1 MKKITLSGF
10 SKFFT
15 SRDLSFDS
23 GFKFDFSKEKP
34 NEANSN
40 NLSTHS
46 GINSLILL
54 LVLFLFSNFLSAQ
67 IITIDGDTGDWSS
80 NPSVKH
86 VQDPFGN
93 GVVDN
98 QFTEGSKDFFFAA
111 DLRWAIGQTKAK
123 NDIAN
128 AGFAIAKQVKYVDAN
143 STVQTVDGTFLV
155 FAGDRTSNNGDAQIG
170 FWFYLNATAPTEV
183 NGQRYFTPAHSRG
196 DLLVLSDFTGGGRL
210 GTVKVY
216 RWIGGG
222 VVSDGSEIVPN
233 TDGNLETTDI
243 QSFVAENNEGTP
255 DVPTGWNFISGKY
268 EINEFYEGFVNLGT
282 IGGNTN
288 FICSS
293 TVLLETRSSQSIT
306 ASLDDFV
313 GSTLGD
319 VPTVALNSTAISC
332 AGESTTITATP
343 DPEGTY
349 TYDWTVPQGVTAP
362 ANTVSSF
369 STAVAG
375 NYSVIVTNESGC
387 SSSAVSVTVTQPEL
401 LEASS
406 TKVDVACNGGSTGS
420 VDATVSGG
428 TAPYTYLWSNEATTE
443 DLSAV
448 AAGTYSLTVTDANGC
463 TATTSKIV
471 GEPDLLV
478 ASSTKV
484 DVTCYG
490 ESDGSVDATVLGGKT
505 PYSYSWSNEAITE
518 DLSDVTVGTYSLTVT
533 DANGCTAKTEIIV
546 GEPTAVDLTA
556 TGTTFCYGEKGE
568 ITFSA
573 EGGTGTKT
581 YTVNGEVATSPFEVS
596 AAGIYTIEATD
607 ENQCYDTKE
616 VEVIVNPLPEIV
628 CIESVTTSVLC
639 GVTLATAQENTN
651 QEFSEWLASF
661 NYDATI
667 YDLAT
672 SYSYNT
678 LAATPAV
685 SGDTPLIPLFG
696 AVAST
701 TVKWTLTNKVT
712 GCKNS
717 CESTFTVD
725 NSCKIACSSDKT
737 DVLCEGTKTGSITV
751 SADGGAAPYS
761 VYLFKEGSTTP
772 DFSKTGIATS
782 TFSATFENLAAG
794 NYTYEVRDVNY
805 DITNEVCNQELPI
818 QVGKGIPCGEP
829 HATYTQGY
837 YGNLGGTSCADGAS
851 YTTTGLIAKA
861 LASYPLGT
869 MTIGLPGKSVLI
881 SNTTADITGIIKT
894 LPGGGTS
901 KVLLAGNPNISAL
914 PTSYLK
920 KGDTTITNTLLAQT
934 ITLGLNL
941 GIDSKLGAF
950 VLQVGK
956 LAIAE
961 PQAGCGSTTP
971 KIRACSLDLY
981 TPTVNEYKYYDL
993 PAVVGLLPTKT
1004 VQGLF
1009 DMANNALGGGVL
1021 PAGITLTNLAAAV
1034 DLINNAFDGYK
1045 IAMGYD
1051 QTPLTCVADRAA
1063 FEASPVP
1070 VTSSVTVTY
1079 KFSYVSNVTIEVW
1092 NLSGVK
1098 LYTQADSNSYL
1109 NKQVIVNYP
1118 FTTAGSYIVKI
1129 NTNIGSSSRTIIK
1142 N

>member
-1 MKKITLSGF
+1 MKKITFSGF
-10 SKFFT
+10 SNHFT
-15 SRDLSFDS
+15 SRDLGFDS
-23 GFKFDFSKEKP
+23 GFKLDFSKEKP
-34 NEANSN
+34 NEMYSN
-40 NLSTHS
+40 NLSTRR
-46 GINSLILL
+46 GISSLILL
-54 LVLFLFSNFLSAQ
+54 LVIFLFSNFLSAQ
-67 IITIDGDTGDWSS
+67 IITVDGDTGDWSA

-98 QFTEGSKDFFFAA
+98 QFTEGSKDFLLAA
-111 DLRWAIGQTKAK
+111 DLTWVIGQTKAK

-128 AGFAIAKQVKYVDAN
+128 GGFGLAKKVKYVDAN
-143 STVQTVDGTFLV
+143 NTVQSIDGNFLV

-170 FWFYLNATAPTEV
+170 FWFYLNGTAPTEV
-183 NGQRYFTPAHSRG
+183 NGQKYFTPEHTRG
-196 DLLVLSDFTGGGRL
+196 DLLVLADFTGGGRL

-222 VVSDGSEIVPN
+222 AVSNGSEIVPN
-233 TDGNLETTDI
+233 TNGNLETTDVA
-243 QSFVAENNEGTP
+243 SFVAENNDGTP
-255 DVPTGWNFISGKY
+255 NVPSGWNFISAKY
-268 EINEFYEGFVNLGT
+268 AVNEFYEGFINLGT
-282 IGGNTN
+282 IGGNTD
-288 FICSS
+288 FTCSA

-306 ASLDDFV
+306 ASLDDFI
-313 GSTLGD
+313 GSTLGNF
-319 VPTVALNSTAISC
+319 PTVTVNSTEISC
-332 AGESTTITATP
+332 TGESTTITATP
-343 DPEGTY
+343 VPAGTY
-349 TYDWTVPQGVTAP
+349 TYAWTVPQGVTAP

-375 NYSVIVTNESGC
+375 IYSVIVTTEATC
-387 SSSAVSVTVTQPEL
+387 PSSSVSVTVTQPIL
-401 LEASS
+401 LVASS
-406 TKVDVACNGGSTGS
+406 TKVDVTCYGESNGS

-428 TAPYTYLWSNEATTE
+428 TAPYTYLWSNDATTE
-443 DLSAV
+443 DLAAV
-448 AAGTYSLTVTDANGC
+448 AAGTYSLTVTDAKGCKATTSVTITEPILVTVSASATNVNCNGAADGTITASGSAGSTITVNGLPLSNPYGPGTYTVVATAPNGNANDFC
-463 TATTSKIV
+463 TATTS
-471 GEPDLLV
+471 
-478 ASSTKV
+478 
-484 DVTCYG
+484 VT
-490 ESDGSVDATVLGGKT
+490 
-505 PYSYSWSNEAITE
+505 IT
-518 DLSDVTVGTYSLTVT
+518 
-533 DANGCTAKTEIIV
+533 
-546 GEPTAVDLTA
+546 EPTAVVLTA

-573 EGGTGTKT
+573 TGGTGTKA
-581 YTVNGEVATSPFEVS
+581 YTVNGNAATSPFEVS
-596 AAGIYTIEATD
+596 TAGTYTIVAID

-628 CIESVTTSVLC
+628 CPGPVSTTVQC
-639 GVTLATAQENTN
+639 GVTLAIAQQNTN

-661 NYDATI
+661 NYDASTFQ
-667 YDLAT
+667 LST
-672 SYSYNT
+672 SYYYNT
-678 LAATPAV
+678 LAATPA
-685 SGDTPLIPLFG
+685 SGNAPLIPTFG
-696 AVAST
+696 AVAKT
-701 TVKWTLTNKVT
+701 TVKWTLTNKET

-717 CESTFTVD
+717 CESTFSVD
-725 NSCKIACSSDKT
+725 NACKISCSSVKT

-782 TFSATFENLAAG
+782 TFSTTFENLAAG

-851 YTTTGLIAKA
+851 YSTTGLIAKA
-861 LASYPLGT
+861 LATYPSGT

-881 SNTTADITGIIKT
+881 SNTTLDINGIIKA
-894 LPGGGTS
+894 LPGGGTVA
-901 KVLLAGNPNISAL
+901 VLAAGNPHISAL

-920 KGDTTITNTLLAQT
+920 KGDVVVTNTLLAQT

-961 PQAGCGSTTP
+961 PQAGCGSTIP
-971 KIRACSLDLY
+971 KIRECSLGLY
-981 TPTVNEYKYYDL
+981 TPTVNEYKYYDI

-1009 DMANNALGGGVL
+1009 DMANKALGGGVL
-1021 PAGITLTNLAAAV
+1021 PAGVTLTNLAAAV
-1034 DLINNAFDGYK
+1034 DIINNAFDGYK

-1051 QTPLTCVADRAA
+1051 QTPLTCVADRAP
-1063 FEASPVP
+1063 FDASPVP

-1079 KFSYVSNVTIEVW
+1079 KFSYASNVTIEIY

-1109 NKQVIVNYP
+1109 NKQVVVNYP
-1118 FTTAGSYIVKI
+1118 FTTVGSYIVKV
-1129 NTNIGSSSRTIIK
+1129 NTNIGSSSKTIIK
-1142 N
+1142 K